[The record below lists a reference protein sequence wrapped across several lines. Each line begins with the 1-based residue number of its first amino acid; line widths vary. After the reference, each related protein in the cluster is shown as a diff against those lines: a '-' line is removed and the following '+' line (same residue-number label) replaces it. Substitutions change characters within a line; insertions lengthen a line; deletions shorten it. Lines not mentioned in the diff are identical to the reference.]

1 MSSDDLRLL
10 AEEAAVCVA
19 CGLAETRTNVVFGV
33 GGANADLMFIGEAP
47 GRNEDLRGEPFVGAA
62 GRLLDR
68 LAEEVGISRDEVYIA
83 NVLKCRP
90 PGNRDPREEEI
101 EACKGYLAQQ
111 IKLID
116 PAVVMTLGNFA
127 SKLLL
132 KTSTGITR
140 LRGTAYPWWGRFV
153 VPTFHPAAALRGGE
167 RVLNDMRK
175 DFALVR
181 RVLDE
186 PAAEEQV
193 IAPQER
199 AEAGPRATSLQET
212 TQLEFFA

>member
-1 MSSDDLRLL
+1 MGDELRKL
-10 AEEAAVCVA
+10 AEQAAVCVE

-33 GGANADLMFIGEAP
+33 GSPTADLMFIGEAP
-47 GRNEDLRGEPFVGAA
+47 GRNEDLQGEPFVGAA

-68 LAEEVGISRDEVYIA
+68 LAGEVGIDRDDVYIA

-90 PGNRDPREEEI
+90 PENRDPREEEI
-101 EACKGYLAQQ
+101 AACKGYLAQQ
-111 IKLID
+111 ITLID

-132 KTSTGITR
+132 KTTTGITR
-140 LRGTAYPWWGRFV
+140 LRGTAYPWWGRHV

-167 RVLNDMRK
+167 KVLNHMRT

-181 RVLDE
+181 STIDARSVGESGEE
-186 PAAEEQV
+186 PTEHTT
-193 IAPQER
+193 
-199 AEAGPRATSLQET
+199 AGPGATSLQDAA
-212 TQLEFFA
+212 QLEFFA

>member
-1 MSSDDLRLL
+1 MSEQELSAL
-10 AEEAAVCVA
+10 AVEAASCVA

-33 GGANADLMFIGEAP
+33 GSPDAALMFIGEAP
-47 GRNEDLRGEPFVGAA
+47 GRNEDLQGEPFVGAA
-62 GRLLDR
+62 GRLLNQ
-68 LAEEVGISRDEVYIA
+68 LAGEVGISRDEVYIA

-101 EACKGYLAQQ
+101 AACKGFLAQQ
-111 IKLID
+111 IRLID

-132 KTSTGITR
+132 KTETGITR

-167 RVLNDMRK
+167 RVLNDMRS

-181 RVLDE
+181 SVIDGSDDE
-186 PAAEEQV
+186 PADG
-193 IAPQER
+193 PQR
-199 AEAGPRATSLQET
+199 AAADDTAASLPEA